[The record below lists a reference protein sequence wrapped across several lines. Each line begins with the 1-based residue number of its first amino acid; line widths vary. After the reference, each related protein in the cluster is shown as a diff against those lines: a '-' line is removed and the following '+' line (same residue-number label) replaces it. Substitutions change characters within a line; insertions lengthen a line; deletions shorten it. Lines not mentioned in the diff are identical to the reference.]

1 MGADSTSTGLAEKRT
16 TRGGDAGNRP
26 PGYADAQAASASGD
40 SAEVADAG
48 GDGPEVGRA
57 QVGSAGT
64 ASAGTASAQLGTAQ
78 VDSAGRASAEVA
90 GARVAGS
97 EVDPAGRAGANA
109 ARSEESDAAP
119 DDDDASGTTA
129 GTIKTS
135 ARPGAGVADS
145 EPTGGAESEPDIQ
158 VSVVPGIARYHTA
171 DCILIRFLSA
181 EDLQT
186 MTRQAAEGSGCAP
199 CRACRPDKASADA

>member
-1 MGADSTSTGLAEKRT
+1 VGADSTSTGLAEKRT

-26 PGYADAQAASASGD
+26 PGYADAQAASAGGD
-40 SAEVADAG
+40 SAGVADAG
-48 GDGPEVGRA
+48 GDRAEVGRA

-64 ASAGTASAQLGTAQ
+64 ASAQLGTAQ
-78 VDSAGRASAEVA
+78 VASAGRASAEVA
-90 GARVAGS
+90 GARVAGP
-97 EVDPAGRAGANA
+97 EVDPAGTAGANA
-109 ARSEESDAAP
+109 ARSEDSDAAP
-119 DDDDASGTTA
+119 ADDDASGATA
-129 GTIKTS
+129 GTTKTS

-145 EPTGGAESEPDIQ
+145 EPTGEADSEPETQ